1 MISKSILEMSAISV
15 SVMLLITIVFAVTV
29 YSAPTSSTEVIK
41 KVSSDGGQSCYE
53 KILGYE
59 RIGAYQNK
67 ETFQLALSYC
77 NPPSGI

>member
-1 MISKSILEMSAISV
+1 MISKSILEISAISV

-29 YSAPTSSTEVIK
+29 YSAPTPGTEVIK
-41 KVSSDGGQSCYE
+41 KVSSSQSCHE

-59 RIGAYQNK
+59 RIGAYQNI
-67 ETFQLALSYC
+67 ETFKLGLSYC